1 MSDKS
6 INKLNVIQGHI
17 ESLSLP
23 NSIKPE
29 VVCVS
34 KTFSIEH
41 IKPLIDHG
49 HKHFGEN
56 KVQEAE
62 KKWNEIRKIKKE
74 LKLHMVGKLQTN
86 KAKKAVEVFDF
97 IHSLDSSKLANMLKK
112 RETELKKKLFY
123 FIQINIGKEIQKGG
137 ISPKEAKEFLKFC
150 QTEVNLDVIGL
161 MVIPPNDSNT
171 EKYFEEISKLNFNL
185 GLKHL
190 SMGMSED
197 YKIAV
202 KFKSTFLRIGSAILG
217 PRAINK

>member
-17 ESLSLP
+17 ESLSLS

-97 IHSLDSSKLANMLKK
+97 IHSLDSSK
-112 RETELKKKLFY
+112 
-123 FIQINIGKEIQKGG
+123 
-137 ISPKEAKEFLKFC
+137 FC
-150 QTEVNLDVIGL
+150 LLYTSDAADE
-161 MVIPPNDSNT
+161 
-171 EKYFEEISKLNFNL
+171 
-185 GLKHL
+185 
-190 SMGMSED
+190 
-197 YKIAV
+197 
-202 KFKSTFLRIGSAILG
+202 
-217 PRAINK
+217 